1 MDIKRLFFAL
11 ILSFTFIITWNI
23 FFPPDKIEAADS
35 AAVTLNQKAPEA
47 EKLALPVFSSNY
59 FEGESMHKIKTP
71 LMELEL
77 TNGATS
83 ISSISLVEKNNGYYQ
98 YAGMWEGGG
107 NVYLEDE
114 PVRLIH
120 NSACNP
126 CLFIDNKPVKFVAY
140 ETEVDLKAGV
150 HKLVSSSNLGI
161 VKVTTVYD
169 NTYSINHEFYNLP
182 ESNNVYLHWD
192 SGLEPTEKL
201 IKDDISYYSVF
212 AQNRESYKEEYLSS
226 VDENEEVVYDD
237 NVGWGGI
244 KNKYFMKAITNQNY
258 DKLKAEK
265 VVFQTFKAQ
274 KINKDDVINSNIQFY
289 YKTEDLD
296 FDANGQKGLAVSSY
310 IGPIDTQLLENG
322 NGHLVQLFG
331 FGWFFIGYLAK
342 GIMWMLT
349 SMYEIIPNYGVIC
362 ILFAFIIRFFT
373 GPLTKKSF
381 LSNQKMQAVQPKMK
395 KIQEKY
401 KDSPTQLNQE
411 IMSLYKTEGVNP
423 LGGCLPILVQMP
435 LLIALF
441 QVFRKTIEFRG
452 AEFLPFWITDLSQPD
467 VVLYVPFLN
476 EIWGLNYFFGHGIAL
491 LPIIMGVVMFMNM
504 KMTATNNL
512 NPSAA
517 STMYLMNGFFILLFN
532 TFPSG
537 LNLYYTIYNVLNFM
551 QQRKLQKISS

>member
-23 FFPPDKIEAADS
+23 FFPPDAAKNINSS
-35 AAVTLNQKAPEA
+35 AVADNKTPTIISKKAVSSAPSVVFGD
-47 EKLALPVFSSNY
+47 EKT
-59 FEGESMHKIKTP
+59 HKIKTS
-71 LMELEL
+71 LMALEL

-83 ISSISLVEKNNGYYQ
+83 ISNVSLVETKDGHYKYTGLWEEDGNN
-98 YAGMWEGGG
+98 
-107 NVYLEDE
+107 YLENE
-114 PVRLIH
+114 PVRPIH
-120 NSACNP
+120 NSSCNP
-126 CLFIDNKPVKFVAY
+126 CLFIDNQPIKFTVY
-140 ETEVDLKAGV
+140 DKQVDSKNNL
-150 HKLVSSSNLGI
+150 HKLISSSSLGI
-161 VKVTTVYD
+161 IKETIVYD
-169 NTYSINHEFYNLP
+169 NTYTVDHKFYNLP
-182 ESNNVYLHWD
+182 DSENLYLQWD

-212 AQNRESYKEEYLSS
+212 AQNKESYKEEYLSS
-226 VDENEEVVYDD
+226 VDENEEIVYDD
-237 NVGWGGI
+237 NVGWAGI
-244 KNKYFMKAITNQNY
+244 KSKYFMKALTNQNFN
-258 DKLKAEK
+258 KLKAKK
-265 VVFQTFKAQ
+265 VVFQTFKA
-274 KINKDDVINSNIQFY
+274 KTINSADVISSNIQFY
-289 YKTEDLD
+289 YSTQDLEY
-296 FDANGQKGLAVSSY
+296 DANGQKGLAVSSY
-310 IGPIDTQLLENG
+310 IGPIDTQFLEKDSE
-322 NGHLVQLFG
+322 HLVQLFG

-342 GIMWMLT
+342 GIMWLLT
-349 SMYEIIPNYGVIC
+349 SMYKIIPNYGVIC

-401 KDSPTQLNQE
+401 KDNPTQLNQE
-411 IMSLYKTEGVNP
+411 IMNLYKTEGVNP

-452 AEFLPFWITDLSQPD
+452 AEFLPYWITDLSQPD
-467 VVLYVPFLN
+467 VVLNVPFLN

-537 LNLYYTIYNVLNFM
+537 LNLYYTIYNILNFM
-551 QQRKLQKISS
+551 QQRKLQKINS

>member
-23 FFPPDKIEAADS
+23 FFPPDKIEVADN
-35 AAVTLNQKAPEA
+35 VPVIPNQKAPA
-47 EKLALPVFSSNY
+47 ADKVALPILSSTD
-59 FEGESMHKIKTP
+59 FEDETKHKIKTP

-83 ISSISLVEKNNGYYQ
+83 ISSIRLVETNNGYYQ
-98 YAGMWEGGG
+98 YAGVWEESG
-107 NVYLEDE
+107 NVYSENE

-126 CLFIDNKPVKFVAY
+126 CLFIDNKPVEFITY
-140 ETEVDLKAGV
+140 DTEVDLKIGA

-161 VKVTTVYD
+161 VKVTTIYD
-169 NTYSINHEFYNLP
+169 NTYSIDHEFYNLP
-182 ESNNVYLHWD
+182 ESTNFYLHWD

-212 AQNRESYKEEYLSS
+212 AQNKESYKEEYLSS
-226 VDENEEVVYDD
+226 VDENEKVVYDD

-310 IGPIDTQLLENG
+310 IGPIDTQLLEND
-322 NGHLVQLFG
+322 NDHLVQLFG

-401 KDSPTQLNQE
+401 KDNPTQLNQE
-411 IMSLYKTEGVNP
+411 IMNLYKTEGVNP

-467 VVLYVPFLN
+467 VVLYIPFLN

>member
-23 FFPPDKIEAADS
+23 FFPPDKIEAAGS
-35 AAVTLNQKAPEA
+35 AAVMLNQKAPDA
-47 EKLALPVFSSNY
+47 EKLALPVFSSTY
-59 FEGESMHKIKTP
+59 FEDESTHKIKTP

-83 ISSISLVEKNNGYYQ
+83 ISSISLIEKNNGYYQ
-98 YAGMWEGGG
+98 YAGMWEKGG
-107 NVYLEDE
+107 NVYLENE

-126 CLFIDNKPVKFVAY
+126 CLFIDNKPVKFIAY
-140 ETEVDLKAGV
+140 DTEVDLKAGV

-169 NTYSINHEFYNLP
+169 NTYSIDHEFYNLP

-265 VVFQTFKAQ
+265 VVFQAFKAQ

-322 NGHLVQLFG
+322 NDHLVQLFG

-401 KDSPTQLNQE
+401 KDNPTQLNQE